1 MENAQQKDGSGS
13 LEMLVKEAAL
23 SVRATNV
30 LLKNCSSLTDPNLQ
44 TEERIRELPSCGK
57 KTADE
62 IVQFLK
68 AIRSGSEGQVKS
80 PPSIQEQ
87 LAVSPSESSLQLL
100 PLFSSRGI
108 IGFLV
113 EDLHCDFH
121 GKTRLKDIVLT
132 VRTSKVL
139 NKLGFQTIG
148 EVMLTSGSSLLSE
161 KNFGRGSLNELI
173 GIVTSLCLTG
183 VPVAVNSDPDVELID
198 YESYDSMV
206 VSFVRQCI
214 KNVRNQDLFLKR
226 FCFREGKSPT
236 LEELGA
242 YFGITRERARQI
254 LKKGFI
260 KLQIKANVDKL
271 NVFSEQLSKIT
282 FKGGGVIDLGSLA
295 FALQKAFDWPNP
307 PYSLALGQFLL
318 LWYPEENFKNDS
330 DVISVETECL
340 SCDQPL
346 QIIRKLDFEGT
357 ESYHVQVISKKIS
370 EYCKNKCS
378 RQIVTS
384 FHRAFI
390 EQLIQKSDAQFVLHD
405 DVVLPY
411 DKWKLRYCDN
421 LEEAACYAL
430 EGCGKPMHF
439 TEIAKAIRNLNG
451 NFNEIGDRHVHNA
464 IMRYDS
470 IEIINRGTYGLKSWG
485 AGGYRSVSTAIEQL
499 VDDNGLPM
507 RRINIIK
514 QLQGEF
520 TEGNITA
527 ALTVDSRFTS
537 LGDGLYDRPE
547 TWKNRSIQSLLALLS
562 EPVATFASYLL
573 SRNNTSYKLVMGYIF
588 IRSMDETGSIYVS
601 NLKDMFYNF
610 YRSRFKKG
618 LVVEHDSS
626 VMSQIAELPPGEV
639 KSSASKEPL
648 KSYIKSGFFQEYSQN
663 GKRLRL
669 SASLVEELNQNPV
682 RDILLITIIK
692 AIDNYFLLIS
702 PKKIPT
708 TESKHYDET
717 KLRDISQQEHS
728 SSEDQ
733 QSSSITIKSKRRG
746 KIRL

>member
-1 MENAQQKDGSGS
+1 MHYDFQ
-13 LEMLVKEAAL
+13 
-23 SVRATNV
+23 
-30 LLKNCSSLTDPNLQ
+30 
-44 TEERIRELPSCGK
+44 GK
-57 KTADE
+57 
-62 IVQFLK
+62 I
-68 AIRSGSEGQVKS
+68 
-80 PPSIQEQ
+80 
-87 LAVSPSESSLQLL
+87 
-100 PLFSSRGI
+100 
-108 IGFLV
+108 
-113 EDLHCDFH
+113 
-121 GKTRLKDIVLT
+121 RLKDIVLT

-161 KNFGRGSLNELI
+161 KNFGRRSLNELK

-183 VPVAVNSDPDVELID
+183 VPVAVDSDADVEPID

-206 VSFVRQCI
+206 ESFVRQCI

-226 FCFREGKSPT
+226 FCFREGKSPI
-236 LEELGA
+236 LEELGE

-271 NVFSEQLSKIT
+271 NVFSEQLSTIISQ
-282 FKGGGVIDLGSLA
+282 GGGLIELGSLA
-295 FALQKAFDWPNP
+295 FALQKSFDWPTP

-340 SCDQPL
+340 SCDRPL
-346 QIIRKLDFEGT
+346 QIIRKLDFEGS

-370 EYCKNKCS
+370 EYCTNNCS
-378 RQIVTS
+378 QQIITS

-430 EGCGKPMHF
+430 EGYGKPMHF

-485 AGGYRSVSTAIEQL
+485 VGGYRSVSTAIEQL
-499 VDDNGLPM
+499 IDDNGLPM

-527 ALTVDSRFTS
+527 ALTADSRFTS

-547 TWKNRSIQSLLALLS
+547 TWKDRSIQSLLALLPES
-562 EPVATFASYLL
+562 VATFTSYLI
-573 SRNNTSYKLVMGYIF
+573 SRNNNTSYKLVMGYIF
-588 IRSMDETGSIYVS
+588 IRSMDEAGSIYVS
-601 NLKDMFYNF
+601 KLKDMFYNF
-610 YRSRFKKG
+610 YRSRSKKG
-618 LVVEHDSS
+618 WVVEDDSS
-626 VMSQIAELPPGEV
+626 AMSRITEFSPTEIKNRVCP
-639 KSSASKEPL
+639 KPL
-648 KSYIKSGFFQEYSQN
+648 DSFLKSGFFHSYSQQGIRIKIPKN
-663 GKRLRL
+663 LYI
-669 SASLVEELNQNPV
+669 ELQQGET
-682 RDILLITIIK
+682 RDSVLITILK
-692 AIDNYFLLIS
+692 AIDEYFSTINPVS
-702 PKKIPT
+702 IPIVT
-708 TESKHYDET
+708 N
-717 KLRDISQQEHS
+717 INQQK
-728 SSEDQ
+728 SEPNQELQKEKSVLDAENQ
-733 QSSSITIKSKRRG
+733 PSSITIRSKRRG

>member
-1 MENAQQKDGSGS
+1 MENDGHDS
-13 LEMLVKEAAL
+13 LAVLVKRAAL

-44 TEERIRELPSCGK
+44 TEEAIRELPNCGK
-57 KTADE
+57 KTANE
-62 IVQFLK
+62 IIQFLN
-68 AIRSGSEGQVKS
+68 AIRSVGQLEP

-87 LAVSPSESSLQLL
+87 LAISPSESSLQLL

-108 IGFLV
+108 VGFLV
-113 EDLHCDFH
+113 EDLHHDFQ
-121 GKTRLKDIVLT
+121 GKIRLKDIVLT

-139 NKLGFQTIG
+139 SKLGFQTIG

-161 KNFGRGSLNELI
+161 KNFGRRSLNELK

-183 VPVAVNSDPDVELID
+183 VPVAVNSDSNVEPID

-206 VSFVRQCI
+206 ESFVRQCI

-226 FCFREGKSPT
+226 FCFREGKSPI
-236 LEELGA
+236 LEELGE

-271 NVFSEQLSKIT
+271 NVFSEELSTIISQ
-282 FKGGGVIDLGSLA
+282 GGGLIELGSLA

-318 LWYPEENFKNDS
+318 LWYPEEKFKNDS

-340 SCDQPL
+340 SCDRPL

-357 ESYHVQVISKKIS
+357 DSYHVQVISKKIS
-370 EYCKNKCS
+370 EYCTNNCS
-378 RQIVTS
+378 QPIVTS

-430 EGCGKPMHF
+430 EGYGKPMHF

-485 AGGYRSVSTAIEQL
+485 VGGYRSVSTAIEQL
-499 VDDNGLPM
+499 IDDNGLPM
-507 RRINIIK
+507 RKINIIK
-514 QLQGEF
+514 QLRGEF

-547 TWKNRSIQSLLALLS
+547 HWRGRSIQSLLALLPKS
-562 EPVATFASYLL
+562 IATFASYLV
-573 SRNNTSYKLVMGYIF
+573 SRNNNTSYKLVMGYIF
-588 IRSMDETGSIYVS
+588 IRSMDEAGSIYVTKI
-601 NLKDMFYNF
+601 KDMFYNF
-610 YRSRFKKG
+610 YRSRYKKG
-618 LVVEHDSS
+618 LVVEHDSL
-626 VMSQIAELPPGEV
+626 VMSQIAELPPGVV

-648 KSYIKSGFFQEYSQN
+648 KSYIKSEFFQEYSQN

-669 SASLVEELNQNPV
+669 SASLVEELNQNTV